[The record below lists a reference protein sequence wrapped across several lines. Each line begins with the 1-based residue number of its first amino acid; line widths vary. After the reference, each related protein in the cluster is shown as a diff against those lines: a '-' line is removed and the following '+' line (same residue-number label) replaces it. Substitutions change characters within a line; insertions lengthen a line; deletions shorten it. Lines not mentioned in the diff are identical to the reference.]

1 MTFEDRMKAAGLTV
15 KPEDQPKLAAL
26 VKDLDRTAALVNTPR
41 ATLLR
46 RRAIERVQADADPAM
61 TDPIQPDRSR

>member
-1 MTFEDRMKAAGLTV
+1 MTFEDRMQAAGLTV

-41 ATLLR
+41 DYAEEPLSVFKPMPVPR
-46 RRAIERVQADADPAM
+46 
-61 TDPIQPDRSR
+61 

>member
-1 MTFEDRMKAAGLTV
+1 MTMTFEDRMQAAGLTV

-41 ATLLR
+41 SYAEEPLSVFKPMPVPR
-46 RRAIERVQADADPAM
+46 
-61 TDPIQPDRSR
+61 

>member
-1 MTFEDRMKAAGLTV
+1 MTFEDRMRAAGLTV

-41 ATLLR
+41 SYAEEPLSVFKPMPVPR
-46 RRAIERVQADADPAM
+46 
-61 TDPIQPDRSR
+61 